1 VGEYPAAAA
10 ITLAGATVVAARAR
24 MLRQQSTWA
33 GMAAFAALTVAADNL
48 LIWAGVYGY
57 RDRYH
62 CGLGMRT
69 PMEYEM
75 LHPTAQPVARSHQLD
90 SMESRGTSAQQT
102 QCRSLETQDDGDTLR
117 GGLSHPSTHRPT
129 EVEGGAGPCP
139 AAADGQQPLAEKPG
153 EARENRNG
161 SSACSG
167 VHSGF
172 YLGVSHPLPQDL
184 LSRTTSQWLVVGSDK
199 EELIGRVT
207 ARRRSQ
213 EAQTT
218 DCQQLVSKRTARLT
232 TRQQGAGRNIA
243 SELVLCCGT
252 RGPVLSRVDGPI
264 RSHGRGRRF
273 ETFRAHQETTGQTRC
288 SGCSAMSWG
297 RCAAP
302 ATTSSRRR

>member
-1 VGEYPAAAA
+1 M
-10 ITLAGATVVAARAR
+10 ATVIGTTAGWACAPRW
-24 MLRQQSTWA
+24 STRCSTRPHSPWHEV
-33 GMAAFAALTVAADNL
+33 TSS
-48 LIWAGVYGY
+48 
-57 RDRYH
+57 
-62 CGLGMRT
+62 T
-69 PMEYEM
+69 PWKVEA
-75 LHPTAQPVARSHQLD
+75 HQP
-90 SMESRGTSAQQT
+90 QQT

-243 SELVLCCGT
+243 SELVLCCGM

-264 RSHGRGRRF
+264 RSHGRG
-273 ETFRAHQETTGQTRC
+273 H
-288 SGCSAMSWG
+288 
-297 RCAAP
+297 
-302 ATTSSRRR
+302 